1 MGKND
6 AKSTRAARAGSLIA
20 GARKRFPNGGQT
32 LTFGGG
38 AVTVTVDAVVKEL
51 QTLIDN
57 RAATTAAQ
65 AAARDKVKAE
75 REQAPAL
82 VAFMK
87 AFEDFVR
94 FAFGADTAALADF
107 GLPPRKERTPK
118 KAVDKAVAAA
128 KAKATRVA
136 RGTKGPVAR
145 QDTVG
150 TVNATAIEEAINSP
164 TESPIAKAGPAAPP
178 AAAAPAAAPAASA
191 SAAAAPKAGA

>member
-128 KAKATRVA
+128 KAEATREA
-136 RGTKGPVAR
+136 RGTKGPKAR
-145 QDTVG
+145 KAVRGNVT
-150 TVNATAIEEAINSP
+150 ATLVV
-164 TESPIAKAGPAAPP
+164 TPAP
-178 AAAAPAAAPAASA
+178 APAAAPAVPATEP
-191 SAAAAPKAGA
+191 AAATGGAASGPPKG